1 MSQQNFHSD
10 EFRRAR
16 KIRVGQASSKRTSR
30 LAVAALAGNALCV
43 VPGIPALMAVLG
55 FKARGN
61 IRRSPLILRGT
72 PLAWSAVA
80 LGVVLTA
87 GQGLVG
93 WMGFQELQATRGGA
107 ALALDRGLS
116 GDVDGF
122 VDAFVD
128 EGERIE
134 REIAAE
140 VFLGEAA
147 LRFGELVSV
156 EPVSGGVWSPD
167 NLKQL
172 VLDGEQQF
180 ALNFK
185 EGRVRMHAVLGQRGL
200 KPRLSEVQ
208 LIDPVRGTMTF
219 PGLSTVADHPG
230 FSEVGR

>member
-1 MSQQNFHSD
+1 MTQKTFHSD

-16 KIRVGQASSKRTSR
+16 KIKVGQAVRKRTSR
-30 LAVAALAGNALCV
+30 LAIVALAGNALCV
-43 VPGIPALMAVLG
+43 VPGVPALMAVLG

-61 IRRSPLILRGT
+61 IRRSPLMLRGT
-72 PLAWSAVA
+72 PLAWAAVA
-80 LGVVLTA
+80 LGLVLTA
-87 GQGLVG
+87 GQGLAG
-93 WMGFQELQATRGGA
+93 WMAYQQLQAARGGA

-128 EGERIE
+128 DGERVQ

-156 EPVSGGVWSPD
+156 EPIAAGVWSPD
-167 NLKQL
+167 NLKAL
-172 VLDGEQQF
+172 LIDGEQEF

-185 EGRVRMHAVLGQRGL
+185 EGRVRMHVVLGRRGL
-200 KPRLSEVQ
+200 HPRLSTVQ
-208 LIDPVRGTMTF
+208 LLDPERGTMTF
-219 PGLSTVADHPG
+219 PGMSTVADHPG
-230 FSEVGR
+230 FF

>member
-1 MSQQNFHSD
+1 
-10 EFRRAR
+10 
-16 KIRVGQASSKRTSR
+16 
-30 LAVAALAGNALCV
+30 LAGNALCV

-93 WMGFQELQATRGGA
+93 WMGLQELQATRGGA

-156 EPVSGGVWSPD
+156 
-167 NLKQL
+167 
-172 VLDGEQQF
+172 
-180 ALNFK
+180 
-185 EGRVRMHAVLGQRGL
+185 GRVRMHAVLGQRGL